1 MPQTRWLAHFTKLIP
16 VLCLTLLP
24 AATSAADD
32 PAARKVIFD
41 CEQKAAAYTRAMG
54 KPGNMKLYE
63 QHLKDC
69 LEVMSPRPEAPKL
82 MMSSSSP
89 CKEGE
94 HAFTFENGST
104 ETIWLGVWDDG
115 ASVKGVPPPANWP
128 NWELPAGQ
136 HNTWCA
142 PAYFNGRF
150 IIRARCNTSTGFCE
164 EGNCITGK
172 NIASNK
178 MACTVGAEPA
188 SLAEFTFDK
197 NITENTPLGVTWYD
211 VSYVDGYNFP
221 ILIESSDPKCSSL
234 GKGDLP
240 QCPWPTINGVCLGP
254 YKQYA
259 LDNPWYRYEQDYYTL
274 AAMCASPAKDICG
287 CGNQCTEK
295 QNADPVRNPCETAYV
310 LTRPDNGQK
319 VTVKSSGCSP
329 FNPAYA
335 GYNDKRALEQV
346 VCDPLGSAG
355 KNKCYFKWPER
366 YKAYVKKIHE
376 LIPKAYTWQY
386 HDDDSLTSCATAK
399 DQSFTITI
407 GKRPVSSL
415 IAYAVSFNP
424 GSASGS
430 ITVNNESPV
439 KFVGGNPFQKALQE
453 NDKVT
458 IRNACP
464 GDADPVK
471 CTATFFSAKGL
482 ISDDSAG
489 SICRDKA
496 KSGIDW
502 GDRQNVALGPPN
514 NQGCYNFTIFMAENF
529 HAQIWKNDKQLKDIQ
544 GKDPYA
550 LNLSDNDKIK
560 MVVDCQNDNQ
570 KNTGKKVTCTATYIQ
585 ATGMLNLDSTGND
598 LCLKSKDALTF
609 GKTPNELH
617 PGIPSD
623 AVCK

>member
-1 MPQTRWLAHFTKLIP
+1 MPQAGWLAHLTKLILIFFLTHLP
-16 VLCLTLLP
+16 V
-24 AATSAADD
+24 AAFAADD
-32 PAARKVIFD
+32 LAARKVIFD
-41 CEQKAAAYTRAMG
+41 CEQRAAAYTKAMG
-54 KPGNMKLYE
+54 KPGNKKLYE

-69 LEVMSPRPEAPKL
+69 LKVMSPSPGAPRRV
-82 MMSSSSP
+82 MSSASP

-94 HAFTFENGST
+94 HAFTFKNGSS

-128 NWELPAGQ
+128 NWELAAGQ
-136 HNTWCA
+136 QNRWCA
-142 PAYFNGRF
+142 PDHFNGRF
-150 IIRARCNTSTGFCE
+150 IIRARCNISTGFCE
-164 EGNCITGK
+164 EGNCITEK

-178 MACTVGAEPA
+178 MTCTVGAEPA

-197 NITENTPLGVTWYD
+197 NTTKNTPLGVTWYD

-221 ILIESSDPKCSSL
+221 ILIESNDTNCSSL
-234 GKGDLP
+234 GKGELP
-240 QCPWPTINGVCLGP
+240 SCPWPTINGVCLGP
-254 YKQYA
+254 YRQYA
-259 LDNPWYRYEQDYYTL
+259 LNNPWYRYEQDYYTL
-274 AAMCASPAKDICG
+274 AAMCASPEKDICG

-295 QNADPVRNPCETAYV
+295 QNAVPGRKPCETTYI

-329 FNPAYA
+329 FNPTYDT
-335 GYNDKRALEQV
+335 DKLALEQV
-346 VCDPLGSAG
+346 VCDPLGSDG
-355 KNKCYFKWPER
+355 KNKCFFEWPEK
-366 YKAYVKKIHE
+366 YKTYVKKIHE

-407 GKRPVSSL
+407 GKRPVSSEN
-415 IAYAVSFNP
+415 AYAVSFNP
-424 GSASGS
+424 ASAHGN
-430 ITVNNESPV
+430 IAVNDEPPV
-439 KFVGGNPFQKALQE
+439 KFVGGNPFQKALKE
-453 NDKVT
+453 HDKVT
-458 IRNACP
+458 IGNACP
-464 GDADPVK
+464 GDTGSVE

-482 ISDDSAG
+482 VSDDPAG

-502 GDRQNVALGPPN
+502 GDRQNVAIGPPD

-544 GKDPYA
+544 GKDPYS
-550 LNLSDNDKIK
+550 LNLADNDKVK
-560 MVVDCQNDNQ
+560 LVVDCQNDDH
-570 KNTGKKVTCTATYIQ
+570 KNTGKTVTCIATYKQ

-598 LCLKSKDALTF
+598 LCLRSKDALTF

-617 PGIPSD
+617 PGIPND